1 MTLGTWSLA
10 WQEPT
15 WLWLVPV
22 FPAVIFLLR
31 FATQRRSSLHTLA
44 DEHLLPLLV
53 QHAKAM
59 GQRDGLLSIACM
71 CAAIAAAGPYL
82 AQASDVGERHGL
94 DISLVIDI
102 SPSMN
107 AADGLPTRLQQAKIA
122 AHDVLS
128 AAGTDRYGVIAFSA
142 HAYTV
147 LPLTTDTALA
157 RDVINALDPQ
167 LATRKGSALD
177 AALRRAEDMLSDSP
191 RGSRAIVLLSDGERG
206 GTRSDTIAARLVD
219 AGIPIIAI
227 GTGTERGAPVTD
239 DNGQLL
245 EDAGVPVISKLA
257 RDELQQ
263 LALTTGGAYRDA
275 SAGAFSS
282 WIAGQRLRLTAHAA
296 YDVALPGEYRL
307 VAWPLLV
314 CVVLLMWW
322 GRTQLATF
330 ASICGVLLVMPWHDS
345 YAAPWDE
352 RAALAALQQG
362 DWSTAAERYGDDDSY
377 NAALGRGVIAYKRG
391 DYSTARSEFDAA
403 LDHATTPEQRARA
416 HYNLGNAYARDGEL
430 AAAEQAYRAA
440 LSQQPN
446 YPRAALNLSLV
457 STEQRRLALAQK
469 KKPGDETHSESKA
482 APATTAGDAGADTPT
497 STTPTSA
504 GTPLNNPQQM
514 TGAQT
519 PQPWLP
525 ENTRAWLEKR
535 FMQLDQTLGGAESQ
549 QPW

>member
-1 MTLGTWSLA
+1 MTLGTWTLA
-10 WQEPT
+10 WQDPT
-15 WLWLVPV
+15 WLWCVPLL
-22 FPAVIFLLR
+22 PAAIFLLR
-31 FATQRRSSLHTLA
+31 FASQRRPSLQALA
-44 DEHLLPLLV
+44 DEHLLPLLM
-53 QHAKAM
+53 QHAKTM
-59 GQRDGLLSIACM
+59 VQRDWLLSIACM

-82 AQASDVGERHGL
+82 AQASNAGERHGL
-94 DISLVIDI
+94 DMSLVIDI

-107 AADGLPTRLQQAKIA
+107 AADGLPTRLHQAKLA
-122 AHDVLS
+122 AHDVLT
-128 AAGTDRYGVIAFSA
+128 AASTDRYGVIAFSA

-157 RDVINALDPQ
+157 RNVINALDPQ

-177 AALRRAEDMLSDSP
+177 AALRRAEEMLSDSP
-191 RGSRAIVLLSDGERG
+191 RGSRVIVLLSDGERG
-206 GTRSDTIAARLVD
+206 GTRSDTVAARLVD
-219 AGIPIIAI
+219 AGIPVIAI
-227 GTGTERGAPVTD
+227 GMGTERGAPVTD

-263 LALTTGGAYRDA
+263 LAQRTGGSYRDG
-275 SAGAFSS
+275 SAGTLAS
-282 WIAGQRLRLTAHAA
+282 WMADQRRHLTARVA

-330 ASICGVLLVMPWHDS
+330 ASICGVLLVMPWNDS

-362 DWSTAAERYGDDDSY
+362 DWNTAAERYGDDDSY

-391 DYSTARSEFDAA
+391 DYATARSEFDAA
-403 LDHATTPEQRARA
+403 LRHATTPEQRARA
-416 HYNLGNAYARDGEL
+416 HYNLGNAHARDGEL

-469 KKPGDETHSESKA
+469 KAPGDETHGESKTSPATDASDAGTDTRTSNTPAPAA
-482 APATTAGDAGADTPT
+482 APP
-497 STTPTSA
+497 
-504 GTPLNNPQQM
+504 NNPRPM